1 MPLGKKRKEKKMKR
15 IIWTLALAIVFA
27 VSVTAV
33 QAADKTTVFYYQVGD
48 KGYFDYPWIEKTYF
62 VIWPDKTMT
71 GASGFGGIITPE
83 TKITIVNRRIDRNS
97 LDLLTGKPVVAFGNF
112 KQVGEGEGSKIY
124 CLKLTIFVLS
134 ESEYWIPISSAPAT
148 AAKK

>member
-1 MPLGKKRKEKKMKR
+1 MKR
-15 IIWTLALAIVFA
+15 IIWTLALVIVFA
-27 VSVTAV
+27 AVAV

>member
-1 MPLGKKRKEKKMKR
+1 MKR